1 MEMTKKYYG
10 TVVASTTYTL
20 QVLEKEGQTYIKLR
34 AHEKP
39 YRLTINLEQLKQL
52 TQTRG

>member
-10 TVVASTTYTL
+10 TVIASTTYTL
-20 QVLEKEGQTYIKLR
+20 EVTEKDGKTYIKLR

-39 YRLTINLEQLKQL
+39 YRLAINLEQLKDL
-52 TQTRG
+52 T